1 MSRKGEGKGK
11 IIGIVIDKT
20 IFFTD
25 RRFFDTFHYN
35 DGINYR
41 NNYRIISVNY
51 PLMLSRLSI
60 YGLFSIRGRVWFFNK
75 FRSEK
80 SNRSKRREKFWDAV
94 SFARSVRKS
103 VSWENVKLRI
113 FCLIFGSFNFD

>member
-1 MSRKGEGKGK
+1 MSRKGEGK

-25 RRFFDTFHYN
+25 RRFFGTFHYN

-94 SFARSVRKS
+94 SFARSVSK
-103 VSWENVKLRI
+103 
-113 FCLIFGSFNFD
+113 